1 MPKSTMVRVSSGRKR
16 LHAWAVEQILW
27 WALPVHYLS
36 QFSLPLPVCTAS
48 TSGMLKGEKGGQR
61 EGDTEPC
68 SWRGVCAYSSHWA
81 GEKMRGIPHQA
92 AEKAE
97 VTQEDMRG
105 TLRLLLLT
113 TGEKENSGAQIHL
126 GKDRKAAYQQNPLVS
141 LSQVNSSQL
150 RVPKSKPQPEL
161 LEKMLRAN

>member
-1 MPKSTMVRVSSGRKR
+1 
-16 LHAWAVEQILW
+16 
-27 WALPVHYLS
+27 
-36 QFSLPLPVCTAS
+36 
-48 TSGMLKGEKGGQR
+48 
-61 EGDTEPC
+61 
-68 SWRGVCAYSSHWA
+68 
-81 GEKMRGIPHQA
+81 MRGIPHQA

-97 VTQEDMRG
+97 VTQED
-105 TLRLLLLT
+105 LRLLLT

-126 GKDRKAAYQQNPLVS
+126 GEDRKAAYQQNPLVS

>member
-1 MPKSTMVRVSSGRKR
+1 MPKSTMVRVGSGRKR

-36 QFSLPLPVCTAS
+36 QFSLPLPAFTAS
-48 TSGMLKGEKGGQR
+48 TSVMLKGEKGGQR

-68 SWRGVCAYSSHWA
+68 SWRGACAYSSHWA

-113 TGEKENSGAQIHL
+113 TGEKENSGGTNTSGRRQKSSIPAKPPCIAITS
-126 GKDRKAAYQQNPLVS
+126 KF
-141 LSQVNSSQL
+141 LSVES
-150 RVPKSKPQPEL
+150 P
-161 LEKMLRAN
+161 